1 MVLLIIIGCFLFAVI
16 IERIYNSYLDTL
28 PKEQKDKFIKKQSEI
43 RCHVCNSD
51 DFEVVGMKYGKLKF
65 QCRNCKTIR

>member
-28 PKEQKDKFIKKQSEI
+28 PKEQKDKVIKKQSEI